1 MSNFEQTKIFEKV
14 KIEYVACNTG
24 EVHHLE
30 LAFMGWLALA
40 KYINSLEKGNK
51 WKTIKIEKEWLA

>member
-1 MSNFEQTKIFEKV
+1 MSKFEQTKIFEKV
-14 KIEYVACNTG
+14 KIEYVTCNTG

-30 LAFMGWLALA
+30 LAFMGWQALA

-51 WKTIKIEKEWLA
+51 WKTIKIEKEWLN

>member
-1 MSNFEQTKIFEKV
+1 MSKFEQTKIFEKV

-30 LAFMGWLALA
+30 LAFMGWQALA
-40 KYINSLEKGNK
+40 KYINSLEKEKK
-51 WKTIKIEKEWLA
+51 WKTIKIEKEWLP